1 MYDYHQ
7 KYAQYLE
14 IFEHYLKDYTDKWQT
29 SPSLLADAMRY
40 SLLSGGKRVRPV
52 LMLAVADALGVEQYD
67 VLPFALALEMIHTY
81 SLIHDDLPAMD
92 NDDFRRGKP
101 SCHKAF
107 GEAYAILAG
116 DALLN
121 QAFTILLDS
130 ALKGEKF
137 AVAGKLLSEFAG
149 MNGMILG
156 QVADLYFSDSA
167 EKIGEDTL
175 AFVQENKTG
184 KLLLAPVLIPSI
196 LVDNRCFFRLEQFG
210 KALGRLFQITDDI
223 LDVVGEFEALGKSI
237 GKDESAD
244 KLTGVKVYGLNGA
257 MLRADDCL
265 AKCLAVLE
273 DMDCDTQFLGDLARY
288 VRERNK

>member
-1 MYDYHQ
+1 MYDYEQ
-7 KYAQYLE
+7 KYAEYLHTFENYLE
-14 IFEHYLKDYTDKWQT
+14 NYASTLNTR
-29 SPSLLADAMRY
+29 PSILGDAMRY

-52 LMLAVADALGVEQYD
+52 LMLAVADVLEVPQKD
-67 VLPFALALEMIHTY
+67 VLPFAVALEMVHTY

-121 QAFTILLDS
+121 QAFTLCFDC
-130 ALKGEKF
+130 ALKGEKY
-137 AVAGKLLSEFAG
+137 ALAAKLLSEYAG
-149 MNGMILG
+149 MNGMIAG
-156 QVADLYFSDSA
+156 QAADLYYSEQES
-167 EKIGEDTL
+167 ELREEEL
-175 AFVQENKTG
+175 LFVQENKTG

-196 LVDNRCFFRLEQFG
+196 LADNRYFIRLEQFG
-210 KALGRLFQITDDI
+210 KELGKLFQITDDI
-223 LDVVGEFEALGKSI
+223 LDVTGEFATLGKTV
-237 GKDESAD
+237 GKDENAE
-244 KLTGVKVYGLNGA
+244 KLTCVTLYGLTGA
-257 MLRADDCL
+257 RLRADGCL

-273 DMDCDTQFLGDLARY
+273 GIDCDTSFLSDLARY

>member
-14 IFEHYLKDYTDKWQT
+14 TFENYLNNYANGWRTQ
-29 SPSLLADAMRY
+29 PAVLADAMRY

-52 LMLAVADALGVEQYD
+52 LMLAVAEALGVVQED
-67 VLPFALALEMIHTY
+67 VLPYAVALEMIHTY

-121 QAFTILLDS
+121 QAFSLLLDS
-130 ALKGEKF
+130 AMKGENF
-137 AVAGKLLSEFAG
+137 AVAGKMLSELAG
-149 MNGMILG
+149 MNGMIVG
-156 QVADLYFSDSA
+156 QVADLYYTEGDD
-167 EKIGEDTL
+167 EIGEETL
-175 AFVQENKTG
+175 AYVQENKTG
-184 KLLLAPVLIPSI
+184 KLLLAPVLIPSV
-196 LVDNRCFFRLEQFG
+196 LADNRSFFRLEQFG

-223 LDVVGEFEALGKSI
+223 LDVVGEFEELGKSI
-237 GKDESAD
+237 GKDENAD

-265 AKCLAVLE
+265 VKCLAVLE

-288 VRERNK
+288 VRERKK

>member
-7 KYAQYLE
+7 KYAQYLDA
-14 IFEHYLKDYTDKWQT
+14 FESFLTDYTEQWQT
-29 SPSLLADAMRY
+29 KPSLLADAMKY

-52 LMLAVADALGVEQYD
+52 LMLAVADALGVAQND
-67 VLPFALALEMIHTY
+67 VLPYAVALEMIHTY

-121 QAFTILLDS
+121 QAFTVLLDS

-137 AVAGKLLSEFAG
+137 AVAGKMLSEFAG
-149 MNGMILG
+149 MNGMIVG
-156 QVADLYFSDSA
+156 QVADLYYSDGDD
-167 EKIGEDTL
+167 EIGEETL

-196 LVDNRCFFRLEQFG
+196 LADNRCFFRLEQFG

-223 LDVVGEFEALGKSI
+223 LDVVGEFEALGKSV
-237 GKDESAD
+237 GKDENAD

>member
-7 KYAQYLE
+7 KYAQYLDT
-14 IFEHYLKDYTDKWQT
+14 FENYLKNYANTWKT
-29 SPSLLADAMRY
+29 SPSALADAMRY

-52 LMLAVADALGVEQYD
+52 LMLAVAEALGADQND
-67 VLPFALALEMIHTY
+67 VLPYAVALEMIHTY

-121 QAFTILLDS
+121 QAFTLLLDS
-130 ALKGEKF
+130 AFKGEKF
-137 AVAGKLLSEFAG
+137 AAAGKMLSEFSG
-149 MNGMILG
+149 MNGMIVG
-156 QVADLYFSDSA
+156 QVADLYYSSQ
-167 EKIGEDTL
+167 EQEIGEDTL
-175 AFVQENKTG
+175 AYVQENKTG

-196 LVDNRCFFRLEQFG
+196 LADNRCFFRLEQFG
-210 KALGRLFQITDDI
+210 KTLGRLFQITDDI
-223 LDVVGEFEALGKSI
+223 LDVVGEFETLGKSI
-237 GKDESAD
+237 GKDQNAD

-273 DMDCDTQFLGDLARY
+273 DLDCDTTFLGDLARY

>member
-1 MYDYHQ
+1 VYDYEQ
-7 KYAQYLE
+7 KYAEYLHTFENYLE
-14 IFEHYLKDYTDKWQT
+14 NYASTLNTR
-29 SPSLLADAMRY
+29 PSILGDAMRY

-52 LMLAVADALGVEQYD
+52 LMLAVADVLEVPQKD
-67 VLPFALALEMIHTY
+67 VLPFAVALEMVHTY

-121 QAFTILLDS
+121 QAFTLCFDC
-130 ALKGEKF
+130 ALNGEKY
-137 AVAGKLLSEFAG
+137 ALAAKLLSEYAG
-149 MNGMILG
+149 MNGMIAG
-156 QVADLYFSDSA
+156 QAADLYYSEQES
-167 EKIGEDTL
+167 ELREEEL
-175 AFVQENKTG
+175 LFVQENKTG

-196 LVDNRCFFRLEQFG
+196 LADNRYFIRLEQFG
-210 KALGRLFQITDDI
+210 KELGKLFQITDDI
-223 LDVVGEFEALGKSI
+223 LDVTGEFATLGKTV
-237 GKDESAD
+237 GKDEKAE
-244 KLTGVKVYGLNGA
+244 KLTCVTLYGLTGA
-257 MLRADDCL
+257 TLRADDCL

-273 DMDCDTQFLGDLARY
+273 GIDCDTSFLSDLARY